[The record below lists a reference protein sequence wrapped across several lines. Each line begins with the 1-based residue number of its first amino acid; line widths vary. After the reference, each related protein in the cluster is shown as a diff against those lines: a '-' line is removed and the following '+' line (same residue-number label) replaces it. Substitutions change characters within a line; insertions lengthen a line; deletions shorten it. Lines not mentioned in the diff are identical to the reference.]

1 MQCSLSTP
9 QWQVGLSLARTVG
22 DTAEGERNLPQ
33 DLSPLL
39 ARWKDDPNGTYLSWF
54 LWEERIKNF
63 RSIRRGL
70 QEVVAEIGSGA
81 FGNSYRG
88 SSLETV
94 VQSVAEQR
102 QMFKG
107 ADHAFLWK
115 PKLRIPDIYESPD
128 NQRAFGRLLDT
139 CLCCD
144 SEQQVVTAIHEIDR
158 MKIKGLGP
166 AVANLLY
173 FLHPT
178 LVPPFNTAIVN
189 GYNRL
194 TGAKVKLGRWPE
206 FLAMREG
213 ILGLNA
219 KYRSLL
225 SNDLGAIGGL
235 LFDIGSGRYPV
246 PPQGDGEDA
255 RLAWQTD
262 LARVREDAVKANG
275 LLAKARES
283 DHTHTEVQAWLRDL
297 GLALGYDVWVAANDR
312 NRQMGDGKLGDG
324 CLPSLP
330 SQATKMAVD
339 AVRLIDVLWLDRAS
353 GQIIAAYEVEHSTSI
368 YSGIIRMLDLAL
380 GPDAHA
386 LEGLFLV
393 APDDREEEVRS
404 QLARPAFSRIADL
417 KVHYL
422 PYGELRTHREAIAR
436 FGEGMKPMRSISRLL
451 V

>member
-1 MQCSLSTP
+1 ML
-9 QWQVGLSLARTVG
+9 
-22 DTAEGERNLPQ
+22 Q

-39 ARWKDDPNGTYLSWF
+39 ERWREDPNGAYMSWF

-70 QEVVAEIGSGA
+70 HQVVAEIESGS

-102 QMFKG
+102 QIFKG

-115 PKLRIPDIYESPD
+115 PKLRIPDIYENQD

-144 SEQQVVTAIHEIDR
+144 TEQQVIAAIREIDSLQ
-158 MKIKGLGP
+158 IKGLGP

-178 LVPPFNTAIVN
+178 LVPPFNTAIVKGFN
-189 GYNRL
+189 QL
-194 TGAKVKLGRWPE
+194 TGAKVKLGRWTE

-219 KYRSLL
+219 QYRGSL

-235 LFDIGSGRYPV
+235 LFDLGSGRYSV
-246 PPQGDGEDA
+246 PPLDDSEAAQSVWKA
-255 RLAWQTD
+255 D
-262 LARVREDAVKANG
+262 LARVREDAAKANG

-283 DHTHTEVQAWLRDL
+283 DHTHTEVQGWLRDL
-297 GLALGYDVWVAANDR
+297 GLSLGFDVWVAANDR
-312 NRQMGDGKLGDG
+312 NRQLGGGRLGDR
-324 CLPSLP
+324 CLESFPVQSARL
-330 SQATKMAVD
+330 AAD
-339 AVRLIDVLWLDRAS
+339 AVRLIDILWFDRTS
-353 GQIIAAYEVEHSTSI
+353 GEIVAAYEVEHTSSI
-368 YSGIIRMLDLAL
+368 YSGIVRMLDLAL
-380 GPDAHA
+380 GPDVHT

-393 APDDREEEVRS
+393 APDDREEEVRI
-404 QLARPAFSRIADL
+404 QLARPAFSRIGDL

-422 PYGELRTHREAIAR
+422 PYGELKAHREAIAR
-436 FGEGMKPMRSISRLL
+436 FGQGLKPIRAISRLL

>member
-1 MQCSLSTP
+1 MSQ
-9 QWQVGLSLARTVG
+9 
-22 DTAEGERNLPQ
+22 N
-33 DLSPLL
+33 LSPLL
-39 ARWKDDPNGTYLSWF
+39 DRWRNDSNGAYQSWF

-70 QEVVAEIGSGA
+70 QEVVAEIEAGV

-94 VQSVAEQR
+94 VQSIAEQR
-102 QMFKG
+102 QIFKG

-144 SEQQVVTAIHEIDR
+144 SEQQILTAIHEIDAR
-158 MKIKGLGP
+158 KIKGLGP

-189 GYNRL
+189 GYNALR
-194 TGAKVKLGRWPE
+194 GAKVKLGRWEE

-213 ILGLNA
+213 ILNLNA
-219 KYRSLL
+219 EYRGLL

-235 LFDIGSGRYPV
+235 LFDVGSGRYPA
-246 PPQGDGEDA
+246 PPRDDDEA
-255 RLAWQTD
+255 ALNTWHAD
-262 LARVREDAVKANG
+262 LARVREEGAKTNG
-275 LLAKARES
+275 PLAKAQED
-283 DHTHTEVQAWLRDL
+283 DHTHTEVQGWLRDL
-297 GLALGYDVWVAANDR
+297 GLALDYNVWIAANDR
-312 NRQMGDGKLGDG
+312 NRQIGDNKLGDG
-324 CLPSLP
+324 CLTALP
-330 SQATKMAVD
+330 LQAIMLAVD

-353 GQIIAAYEVEHSTSI
+353 GQIVAAYEVEHTTSI
-368 YSGIIRMLDLAL
+368 YSGIVRMLDLAL
-380 GPDAHA
+380 GSEAHA

-393 APDDREEEVRS
+393 APDDREQEVRA

-417 KVHYL
+417 KVRYL
-422 PYGELRTHREAIAR
+422 PYSELKAHREAIAR
-436 FGEGMKPMRSISRLL
+436 FGQGMKAIQAISRLL
-451 V
+451 I